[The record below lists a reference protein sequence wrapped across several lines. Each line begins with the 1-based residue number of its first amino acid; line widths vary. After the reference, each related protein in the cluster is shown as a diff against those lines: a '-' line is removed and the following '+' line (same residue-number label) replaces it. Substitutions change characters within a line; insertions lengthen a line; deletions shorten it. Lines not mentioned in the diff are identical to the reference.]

1 MPRLMG
7 STMNDLYWFGDEYEY
22 VQNEAR
28 KDCERDWANEV
39 GGCSVADWDDSEDA
53 QYGEEYNGW

>member
-1 MPRLMG
+1 
-7 STMNDLYWFGDEYEY
+7 MNDLYWFGDEYEY